1 MLVHIHIFPSFIC
14 LISYIELD
22 NSELSSLGLCLNTVN
37 FSVVG
42 LKRASPSGVAIMI
55 DCLTDNKNRTAG
67 FVRSTLT
74 KRGGNLGTD
83 GSVSYLFE
91 RKGVLVLE
99 KVYDED
105 KLMEDILSLDIL
117 DFITEDDSYVIYTDS
132 NSFIEVKDALT
143 NMGYDKFIVSEV
155 TFVPNNYMELDEEST
170 EKVIN
175 LIDALNDLDDVQN
188 VYHNLDI

>member
-1 MLVHIHIFPSFIC
+1 MAIDSFYGFV
-14 LISYIELD
+14 STLD
-22 NSELSSLGLCLNTVN
+22 WSKLGTSLGESIQSALTT
-37 FSVVG
+37 
-42 LKRASPSGVAIMI
+42 I
-55 DCLTDNKNRTAG
+55 DWE
-67 FVRSTLT
+67 TLG
-74 KRGGNLGTD
+74 K
-83 GSVSYLFE
+83 SVSDGFIGL
-91 RKGVLVLE
+91 
-99 KVYDED
+99 
-105 KLMEDILSLDIL
+105 L